1 MYVDVASYYINSD
14 WGQNAHDIL
23 CHLCLFGPLKSE
35 TGKIPGWVP
44 DWSAH
49 RQNLLPDVDISK
61 FLCGGNGYSDLEYKA
76 SRLPLL
82 GTAPFPIPP
91 RVEEAFD
98 WLLQRRLFST
108 EIDASARR
116 LRLDYHPLA
125 FIFHGGIVDRVICPS
140 TTSDFWQ
147 EVMAACEPPDS
158 ARYKPVGSRT
168 ELDLLL
174 ELVGDMLC
182 KGDDATNKR
191 GRDGY
196 SYRNEMRGAVEAYQ
210 NDPDTLSAA
219 HNMIL
224 QDVSSSLGHS
234 TIMKFR
240 GLGST
245 RWAIGPPDSQV
256 GDWVMPFLVLSQ
268 LEADFIPMMCLRPI
282 DLPGAEELRQ
292 ISLASSIR
300 RRCLR
305 FFSGVSDTEV
315 SCRHV
320 IARFVGHAIRDSW
333 STPDINSL
341 LGDDWD
347 GDCDEEREQTLEII
361 LQAIEAARGRGLP
374 GALVFDVV

>member
-23 CHLCLFGPLKSE
+23 CHLCIFGPLKSE
-35 TGKIPGWVP
+35 TGNIPGWVP

-49 RQNLLPDVDISK
+49 RQNLLPDMDISE
-61 FLCGGNGYSDLEYKA
+61 FLYGGNGYRDLTYKA
-76 SRLPLL
+76 SRLPML
-82 GTAPFPIPP
+82 GSAPFPIPP
-91 RVEEAFD
+91 RVEEAHG
-98 WLLQRRLFST
+98 WLLQRDLVST
-108 EIDASARR
+108 EIDASTQR

-125 FIFHGGIVDRVICPS
+125 FIFHGGIADRVICPS
-140 TTSDFWQ
+140 TASDFWQ
-147 EVMAACEPPDS
+147 EVIAACEPPVES
-158 ARYKPVGSRT
+158 FRT

-174 ELVGDMLC
+174 SLVGDMLY
-182 KGDDATNKR
+182 KRDEATNKR
-191 GRDGY
+191 EGDVY
-196 SYRNEMRGAVEAYQ
+196 SYRREIKDAVEAYQ
-210 NDPDTLSAA
+210 GEPDTLSAA

-224 QDVSSSLGHS
+224 QDASSSLGHS
-234 TIMKFR
+234 TILKFR

-256 GDWVMPFLVLSQ
+256 GDWVMPILASSQ
-268 LEADFIPMMCLRPI
+268 ADFLPMMCLRPI

-320 IARFVGHAIRDSW
+320 IARFAGYAIRDSW

-347 GDCDEEREQTLEII
+347 GDCDEENEQTLEII
-361 LQAIEAARGRGLP
+361 LQAIEDARGRGLP